1 MVSVGL
7 YTDSDDLVEHGMSYL
22 FEKYLNS
29 LKGMSYANIII
40 NQGLA
45 DLEDANQE
53 NHYTKR
59 IF

>member
-1 MVSVGL
+1 
-7 YTDSDDLVEHGMSYL
+7 MSYL

-53 NHYTKR
+53 NHYTKKNFLNVYIR
-59 IF
+59 HA